1 MRRQIKMAET
11 PGHVVVCPLPASP
24 TLGSFGKG
32 RSHAV
37 IPLRDRPAKGFGFW
51 NFPFRS
57 CQSTEMTARVLRYFQ
72 NGRTVGPQSGPPP
85 AGGTLDPC
93 KTLKD
98 GAMLCSSC
106 LAYLR

>member
-32 RSHAV
+32 RGHAV

-57 CQSTEMTARVLRYFQ
+57 CQSTEMTAGVLRYFQ